1 MPLPVL
7 AGALAA
13 VVVALHAPDTAA
25 PADSARSVSRR
36 PAPVPSAP
44 SAPVVLTPAP
54 APSPERVLP
63 VPAPDP
69 IVTPS
74 RSAFVADSMVVEK
87 AAHRLTLYYRGAPVH
102 TYLVAL
108 GDPVGDKERM
118 GDRRTPVGVFHI
130 DYRNPQSRFHLAL
143 HISYPDAR
151 HAELARSHGVA
162 AGGDL
167 MVHGL
172 PNGQG
177 DVGLDHRLD
186 DWTNGCIAVTDEE
199 IEEIWRA
206 VPIGTP
212 IEIKP

>member
-1 MPLPVL
+1 VDPI
-7 AGALAA
+7 AI
-13 VVVALHAPDTAA
+13 
-25 PADSARSVSRR
+25 
-36 PAPVPSAP
+36 PAPV
-44 SAPVVLTPAP
+44 
-54 APSPERVLP
+54 
-63 VPAPDP
+63 
-69 IVTPS
+69 VTAS
-74 RSAFVADSMVVEK
+74 HSEFVADSLVVEK
-87 AAHRLTLYYRGAPVH
+87 LAHRLTLYYHGARVR

-108 GDPVGDKERM
+108 GDPSGDKERL
-118 GDRRTPVGVFHI
+118 GDRRTPNGLFHI

-151 HAELARSHGVA
+151 HAARARAAGFA

-167 MVHGL
+167 MIHGL

-177 DVGLDHRLD
+177 DVGESHRQD
-186 DWTNGCIAVTDEE
+186 DWTNGCVAVTDQE